1 MYEIVTIDVQTK
13 TLQKISDC
21 ISLKTIDTYMKINTD
36 FLGTGWSFPPEFNE
50 TEGKLIM
57 TTDVEDIN
65 NSLIILLSTR
75 PGERVMFPDYG
86 CDLQEMLFK
95 PLNLTLITQMKG
107 IIERA
112 ILYHEPR
119 INILSID
126 IDTQEEL
133 EGEVLIKIDYEVR
146 NTNTRSNIVFPF
158 YKGEA
163 TEI

>member
-1 MYEIVTIDVQTK
+1 
-13 TLQKISDC
+13 
-21 ISLKTIDTYMKINTD
+21 MKIDTD
-36 FLGTGWSFPPEFNE
+36 FLGIGWSFPPEFNK
-50 TEGKLIM
+50 TEGTVAM
-57 TTDVEDIN
+57 TTDEEDIN

-75 PGERVMFPDYG
+75 PGERVMFPTYG

-95 PLNLTLITQMKG
+95 PLDLTLITQMKG

-119 INILSID
+119 INIMSIE
-126 IDTQEEL
+126 IDTTDEY
-133 EGEVLIKIDYEVR
+133 EGQVLIHIDYEIR

>member
-1 MYEIVTIDVQTK
+1 MLPVQII
-13 TLQKISDC
+13 KIKNNTNNS
-21 ISLKTIDTYMKINTD
+21 MKIDTD
-36 FLGTGWSFPPEFNE
+36 FLGTGWSFPPEFSK
-50 TEGKLIM
+50 TEGAVIM
-57 TTDVEDIN
+57 TSDEEDIN

-75 PGERVMFPDYG
+75 PGERIMFPNYG
-86 CDLQEMLFK
+86 CDLHEMLFK
-95 PLNLTLITQMKG
+95 PLDLTVITQMKG

-126 IDTQEEL
+126 INTKDEL
-133 EGEVLIKIDYEVR
+133 EGQVLIQIDYEIR

>member
-1 MYEIVTIDVQTK
+1 MLQMQDVTIK
-13 TLQKISDC
+13 YNK
-21 ISLKTIDTYMKINTD
+21 YHMKINTD
-36 FLGTGWSFPPEFNE
+36 FLGIGWSFPPEFNQ
-50 TEGKLIM
+50 TEGKLAM

-65 NSLIILLSTR
+65 NSLMILLSTR
-75 PGERVMFPDYG
+75 PGERVMFPNYG

-95 PLNLTLITQMKG
+95 PLDLTLITQMKG
-107 IIERA
+107 IVERA

-133 EGEVLIKIDYEVR
+133 EGEVLIQIDYEVR
-146 NTNTRSNIVFPF
+146 NTNTRSNMVFPF

>member
-1 MYEIVTIDVQTK
+1 MN
-13 TLQKISDC
+13 
-21 ISLKTIDTYMKINTD
+21 INTD
-36 FLGTGWSFPPEFNE
+36 FLGIGWSFPPEFNE
-50 TEGKLIM
+50 TEGTLKM

-95 PLNLTLITQMKG
+95 PLGLTLITQMKG
-107 IIERA
+107 IVERA

-119 INILSID
+119 INILNID

-133 EGEVLIKIDYEVR
+133 QGEVLIKIDYEVR

>member
-1 MYEIVTIDVQTK
+1 
-13 TLQKISDC
+13 
-21 ISLKTIDTYMKINTD
+21 MKINTD
-36 FLGTGWSFPPEFNE
+36 FLGIGWSFPPEFNKA
-50 TEGKLIM
+50 EGSVTM

-75 PGERVMFPDYG
+75 PGERVMFPNYG

-95 PLNLTLITQMKG
+95 PLELTLITQMKG

-119 INILSID
+119 INIISIE
-126 IDTQEEL
+126 IDTTEEL
-133 EGEVLIKIDYEVR
+133 EGQVLIHIDYEVR
-146 NTNTRSNIVFPF
+146 NTNTRSNVVFPF

-163 TEI
+163 TAI

>member
-1 MYEIVTIDVQTK
+1 
-13 TLQKISDC
+13 
-21 ISLKTIDTYMKINTD
+21 MKINTD
-36 FLGTGWSFPPEFNE
+36 FLGIGWSFPPEFNK
-50 TEGKLIM
+50 TEGNVTM

-75 PGERVMFPDYG
+75 PGERVMFPNYG
-86 CDLQEMLFK
+86 CDLQEMLFN
-95 PLNLTLITQMKG
+95 PLELTLITQMKG

-119 INILSID
+119 INLLNIE
-126 IDTQEEL
+126 IDTTDEL
-133 EGEVLIKIDYEVR
+133 EGQILIHIDYEVR

-163 TEI
+163 IEI

>member
-1 MYEIVTIDVQTK
+1 
-13 TLQKISDC
+13 
-21 ISLKTIDTYMKINTD
+21 MKINTD
-36 FLGTGWSFPPEFNE
+36 FLGIGWSFPPEFTK
-50 TEGKLIM
+50 TEGNVTM

-75 PGERVMFPDYG
+75 PGERVMFPNYG

-95 PLNLTLITQMKG
+95 PLDLTLITQMRG

-119 INILSID
+119 INIIAID
-126 IDTQEEL
+126 ITTIEES
-133 EGEVLIKIDYEVR
+133 EGEVLIHIDYEVR
-146 NTNTRSNIVFPF
+146 NTNTRSNMVFPF

>member
-1 MYEIVTIDVQTK
+1 
-13 TLQKISDC
+13 
-21 ISLKTIDTYMKINTD
+21 MKINAD
-36 FLGTGWSFPPEFNE
+36 FLGIGWSFPPEFNK
-50 TEGKLIM
+50 TEGTVSM

-65 NSLIILLSTR
+65 NSLIVLLSTR
-75 PGERVMFPDYG
+75 PGERVMFPNYG

-95 PLNLTLITQMKG
+95 PLDLTLITQMKG
-107 IIERA
+107 TIERA

-119 INILSID
+119 INIISIE
-126 IDTQEEL
+126 IDTQDEL
-133 EGEVLIKIDYEVR
+133 EGQVLIHIDYEVR

>member
-1 MYEIVTIDVQTK
+1 
-13 TLQKISDC
+13 
-21 ISLKTIDTYMKINTD
+21 MKINTD
-36 FLGTGWSFPPEFNE
+36 FLGIGWSFPPEFNK
-50 TEGKLIM
+50 TEGNVTM

-75 PGERVMFPDYG
+75 PGERVMFPNYG

-95 PLNLTLITQMKG
+95 PLDLTLITQMRG
-107 IIERA
+107 VIERA

-119 INILSID
+119 INIID
-126 IDTQEEL
+126 IDITTIEES
-133 EGEVLIKIDYEVR
+133 EGQVLIHVDYEVR

>member
-1 MYEIVTIDVQTK
+1 MLPINYYNKKNIK
-13 TLQKISDC
+13 NS
-21 ISLKTIDTYMKINTD
+21 MKINTD
-36 FLGTGWSFPPEFNE
+36 FLGIGWSFPPEFNKA
-50 TEGKLIM
+50 EGSVTM

-75 PGERVMFPDYG
+75 PGERVMFPNYG

-95 PLNLTLITQMKG
+95 PLELTLITQMKG

-119 INILSID
+119 INIISIE
-126 IDTQEEL
+126 IDTTEEL
-133 EGEVLIKIDYEVR
+133 EGQVLIHIDYEVR
-146 NTNTRSNIVFPF
+146 NTNTRSNVVFPF

-163 TEI
+163 TAI

>member
-1 MYEIVTIDVQTK
+1 M
-13 TLQKISDC
+13 LQVRKNINNS
-21 ISLKTIDTYMKINTD
+21 MKIETD
-36 FLGTGWSFPPEFNE
+36 FLGIGWSFPPEFTK
-50 TEGKLIM
+50 TEGKLTM
-57 TTDVEDIN
+57 TTDVDDIN

-75 PGERVMFPDYG
+75 PGERVMFPNYG

-119 INILSID
+119 INIMSID
-126 IDTQEEL
+126 IDTSDEL
-133 EGEVLIKIDYEVR
+133 EGEVLIHIDYEVR

>member
-1 MYEIVTIDVQTK
+1 
-13 TLQKISDC
+13 
-21 ISLKTIDTYMKINTD
+21 MKINTD
-36 FLGTGWSFPPEFNE
+36 FLGIGWSFPPEFNQN
-50 TEGKLIM
+50 EGKLAM

-65 NSLIILLSTR
+65 NSLMILLSTR
-75 PGERVMFPDYG
+75 PGERVMFPNYG

-95 PLNLTLITQMKG
+95 PLDLTLITQMKG
-107 IIERA
+107 IVERA

-133 EGEVLIKIDYEVR
+133 EGEVLIQIDYEVR
-146 NTNTRSNIVFPF
+146 NTNTRSNMVFPF

>member
-1 MYEIVTIDVQTK
+1 
-13 TLQKISDC
+13 
-21 ISLKTIDTYMKINTD
+21 MKINTD
-36 FLGTGWSFPPEFNE
+36 FLGIGWSFPPEFNE
-50 TEGKLIM
+50 TEGKLAM

-65 NSLIILLSTR
+65 NSLLILLSTR
-75 PGERVMFPDYG
+75 PGERVMFPNYG

-95 PLNLTLITQMKG
+95 PLDLTLITQMTG

-126 IDTQEEL
+126 IDTQDEL
-133 EGEVLIKIDYEVR
+133 EGEVLIQIDYEVR

>member
-1 MYEIVTIDVQTK
+1 
-13 TLQKISDC
+13 
-21 ISLKTIDTYMKINTD
+21 MKIDTD
-36 FLGTGWSFPPEFNE
+36 FLGIGWSFPPEFNK
-50 TEGKLIM
+50 TDGTLMM
-57 TTDVEDIN
+57 TSDEEDIN

-86 CDLQEMLFK
+86 CDLQEMLFN
-95 PLNLTLITQMKG
+95 PLDLTLITRMKG
-107 IIERA
+107 VIERA

-119 INILSID
+119 IILLGID
-126 IDTQEEL
+126 IDTKDEL
-133 EGEVLIKIDYEVR
+133 EGQVLIQVNYEIR

>member
-1 MYEIVTIDVQTK
+1 
-13 TLQKISDC
+13 
-21 ISLKTIDTYMKINTD
+21 MKINTD
-36 FLGTGWSFPPEFNE
+36 FLGIGWGFPPEFNK
-50 TEGKLIM
+50 TEGTVGM
-57 TTDVEDIN
+57 TTDEEDIN

-95 PLNLTLITQMKG
+95 PLDLTLITRMKG

-112 ILYHEPR
+112 ILYNESR
-119 INILSID
+119 INLESID
-126 IDTQEEL
+126 IDTTDEY
-133 EGEVLIKIDYEVR
+133 EGQVLITINYQIR

>member
-1 MYEIVTIDVQTK
+1 
-13 TLQKISDC
+13 
-21 ISLKTIDTYMKINTD
+21 MKINTD
-36 FLGTGWSFPPEFNE
+36 FLGIGWSFPPEFNQA
-50 TEGKLIM
+50 EGKLAM

-65 NSLIILLSTR
+65 NSLMILLSTR
-75 PGERVMFPDYG
+75 PGERVMLPNYG

-95 PLNLTLITQMKG
+95 PLDLTLITQMKG

-119 INILSID
+119 INILSIE
-126 IDTQEEL
+126 IDAQEEL
-133 EGEVLIKIDYEVR
+133 EGEVLIQINYEVR
-146 NTNTRSNIVFPF
+146 NTNTRSNMVFPF

>member
-1 MYEIVTIDVQTK
+1 MRID
-13 TLQKISDC
+13 
-21 ISLKTIDTYMKINTD
+21 TD
-36 FLGTGWSFPPEFNE
+36 FLGIGWSFPPEF
-50 TEGKLIM
+50 TSSEGKLTM
-57 TTDVEDIN
+57 TTDVDDIN
-65 NSLIILLSTR
+65 NSLIILLSTQ
-75 PGERVMFPDYG
+75 PGERVMYPNYG

-119 INILSID
+119 INIMDIEID
-126 IDTQEEL
+126 SSNEL
-133 EGEVLIKIDYEVR
+133 EGEVLIHIDYEVR
-146 NTNTRSNIVFPF
+146 NTNTRSNLVFPF

>member
-1 MYEIVTIDVQTK
+1 
-13 TLQKISDC
+13 
-21 ISLKTIDTYMKINTD
+21 MKINTD
-36 FLGTGWSFPPEFNE
+36 FLGIGWSFPPEFNK
-50 TEGKLIM
+50 TEGNVTM

-75 PGERVMFPDYG
+75 PGERVMFPNYG

-95 PLNLTLITQMKG
+95 PLDLTLITQMRG

-119 INILSID
+119 INIID
-126 IDTQEEL
+126 IDITTIEES
-133 EGEVLIKIDYEVR
+133 EGQVLIHVDYEVR

>member
-1 MYEIVTIDVQTK
+1 
-13 TLQKISDC
+13 
-21 ISLKTIDTYMKINTD
+21 MKINTD
-36 FLGTGWSFPPEFNE
+36 FLGTGWSFPPEFNK
-50 TEGKLIM
+50 TEGKLAR

-65 NSLIILLSTR
+65 NSLKILLSTR
-75 PGERVMFPDYG
+75 PGERVMFPNYG

-95 PLNLTLITQMKG
+95 PLDLTLTTQMKG
-107 IIERA
+107 IVERA

-119 INILSID
+119 INILSIE
-126 IDTQEEL
+126 IDTQDEL
-133 EGEVLIKIDYEVR
+133 EGEVLIQVDYEVR

>member
-1 MYEIVTIDVQTK
+1 MAGCTSTPVNDIRIKLKDNMK
-13 TLQKISDC
+13 T
-21 ISLKTIDTYMKINTD
+21 NTD
-36 FLGTGWSFPPEFNE
+36 FLGTGWSFPPEFNK
-50 TEGKLIM
+50 TEGNVAM

-75 PGERVMFPDYG
+75 PGERIMFPNYG

-95 PLNLTLITQMKG
+95 PLDLTLITQMKG
-107 IIERA
+107 VIERA

-119 INILSID
+119 INIISIE
-126 IDTQEEL
+126 IDPTDEP
-133 EGEVLIKIDYEVR
+133 GGTVLLHIDYEVR

>member
-1 MYEIVTIDVQTK
+1 
-13 TLQKISDC
+13 
-21 ISLKTIDTYMKINTD
+21 MKINTD
-36 FLGTGWSFPPEFNE
+36 FLGIGWSFPPEFNI
-50 TEGKLIM
+50 TEGNVAM
-57 TTDVEDIN
+57 TPDVEDIN

-75 PGERVMFPDYG
+75 PGERIMFPNYG

-95 PLNLTLITQMKG
+95 PLDLTLTTQMKG

-119 INILSID
+119 INILSIE
-126 IDTQEEL
+126 IDTTQEL
-133 EGEVLIKIDYEVR
+133 EGEVLIHIDYEVR

>member
-1 MYEIVTIDVQTK
+1 MN
-13 TLQKISDC
+13 
-21 ISLKTIDTYMKINTD
+21 INTD
-36 FLGTGWSFPPEFNE
+36 FLGKGWSFPPEFNE
-50 TEGKLIM
+50 TEGILKM

-86 CDLQEMLFK
+86 CDLQEMFFK
-95 PLNLTLITQMKG
+95 PLDLTLITQMKG
-107 IIERA
+107 IIERS

-119 INILSID
+119 INILNID

-133 EGEVLIKIDYEVR
+133 HGEILIKIDYEVR